1 MARWRRPGAGGLVLL
16 AVLAVG
22 AVPVLRDLPRPISE
36 PVSVEAYDRTA
47 DPRVI
52 MAVVSAHPDFVL
64 DRATAVEDAGSVVL
78 HVSMRPPNRWSWA
91 GGDIAE
97 SRRIRFRLDGPLA
110 ARQVVDGRLGEPVP
124 ER

>member
-1 MARWRRPGAGGLVLL
+1 MTWRRPRAGALVLL

-22 AVPVLRDLPRPISE
+22 AVPVARGLARPISE
-36 PVSVEAYDRTA
+36 EVSVQTYDRTG

-52 MAVVSAHPDFVL
+52 IAIVETGPEFVL
-64 DRATAVEDAGSVVL
+64 YRATADESADAVVL

-91 GGDIAE
+91 GGDDTE
-97 SRRIRFRLDGPLA
+97 SRRIRFRLDRPLA
-110 ARQVVDGRLGEPVP
+110 DRQVVDGRLDVVVA